1 MKDLSPI
8 FIGTV
13 KQGLVVVN
21 NLEDFKRWLFHLEGK
36 EIETIVRVRKRRRSN
51 KQNAYYHAV
60 VVLMIAY
67 EMGISD
73 EEAHDF
79 LKAKFNKKTIVVK
92 EKEYEVIRSTT
103 DLSTIEMEDFLEQV
117 RRWAAEDLNCIIPLP
132 NEVDIV

>member
-1 MKDLSPI
+1 
-8 FIGTV
+8 
-13 KQGLVVVN
+13 
-21 NLEDFKRWLFHLEGK
+21 
-36 EIETIVRVRKRRRSN
+36 
-51 KQNAYYHAV
+51 
-60 VVLMIAY
+60 MIAY

-117 RRWAAEDLNCIIPLP
+117 RRWAAEDLNCVIPLP
-132 NEVDIV
+132 GEVDIA

>member
-1 MKDLSPI
+1 MKNLTPI
-8 FIGTV
+8 FN
-13 KQGLVVVN
+13 GLVEN
-21 NLEDFKRWLFHLEGK
+21 GRLDIWEKENYLLWLLRLKGEV
-36 EIETIVRVRKRRRSN
+36 EVIVRKRKRRRSN
-51 KQNAYYHAV
+51 NQNAYYWVAV
-60 VVLMIAY
+60 VPIIAD